1 MAFVERNLGMDLRN
15 KIDILDCPVC
25 QGPGLLEEENG
36 WCFYVMCL
44 DCGCQTAEVGYAC
57 DNEREEAAQR
67 AARLWNMGKVISTS
81 PGE

>member
-1 MAFVERNLGMDLRN
+1 MDLRT
-15 KIDILDCPVC
+15 KVDILDCPVC

-44 DCGCQTAEVGYAC
+44 DCGCQTAEVGYASEA
-57 DNEREEAAQR
+57 EREDAAHR
-67 AARLWNMGKVISTS
+67 AAYLWNMGKVISCN